1 MPPASQSPAS
11 TRRRNVTGIIAR
23 YEDCSIDVCKAG
35 GVVALHIGTRAGVVV
50 ATFELREFTLKCRG
64 PLDHNLNQ
72 LPTYEEVIGPDDPA
86 APAVPPELMGHGRE
100 MDPDQK
106 RKFQS
111 ALKDYR
117 KGMFKTKKAACIY
130 HRCEANYQSF
140 VSWSKKPAQQSPNV
154 VGLTDRPFITKPG
167 GKVL

>member
-1 MPPASQSPAS
+1 MPSAAESPAS
-11 TRRRNVTGIIAR
+11 SRRRNITGVIR
-23 YEDCSIDVCKAG
+23 RFENCSIDVCKLG
-35 GVVALHIGTRAGVVV
+35 GTVALHLNTREGVVI
-50 ATFELREFTLKCRG
+50 ATIDLREFVLKCRG

-72 LPTYEEVIGPDDPA
+72 LPTFEEISGPESSLV
-86 APAVPPELMGHGRE
+86 VPPELMGHGRE

-130 HRCEANYQSF
+130 HRCEENYQSF
-140 VSWSKKPAQQSPNV
+140 VSWTKKPAQQIPAAI
-154 VGLTDRPFITKPG
+154 GLTDRPFITKPG
-167 GKVL
+167 GKRL